1 MLREQEYV
9 GLLIGVAQRSV
20 KLAVQQHARALG
32 LTAQQFCFLNAAREL
47 TGASLGE
54 IARRQRMDA
63 PTASRVAE
71 GLARRGL
78 VRTAQD
84 DGARASQAL
93 APLLPQLSATAGYQ
107 RTTANAI
114 TRPGAPSVGPA
125 GSFGATHSKFDTFNS
140 YSDSINVSQLVFD
153 FGSQPNRWRAA
164 QAQAEAQAAT
174 ERVTALQVEI
184 GRASC

>member
-1 MLREQEYV
+1 MLREQEYI

-54 IARRQRMDA
+54 IARWLRMDA

-78 VRTAQD
+78 VRTAED
-84 DGARASQAL
+84 DRDRRALHVLLTPAGTRLAERIAPLAASVRIAVVRGMSPREQQAL
-93 APLLPQLSATAGYQ
+93 
-107 RTTANAI
+107 
-114 TRPGAPSVGPA
+114 
-125 GSFGATHSKFDTFNS
+125 
-140 YSDSINVSQLVFD
+140 
-153 FGSQPNRWRAA
+153 RAA
-164 QAQAEAQAAT
+164 LRRVVANVETFAAK
-174 ERVTALQVEI
+174 
-184 GRASC
+184 

>member
-1 MLREQEYV
+1 MLRGQEYI

-20 KLAVQQHARALG
+20 KLAVQQHARALA
-32 LTAQQFCFLNAAREL
+32 LTTQQFCFLNAAREL

-84 DGARASQAL
+84 DRDRRALRVLLSPAGARVAERIALLAAAGRRLLVRGMSPREQQAL
-93 APLLPQLSATAGYQ
+93 RASL
-107 RTTANAI
+107 REVIANAQLA
-114 TRPGAPSVGPA
+114 TGGTGRGPPAPS
-125 GSFGATHSKFDTFNS
+125 
-140 YSDSINVSQLVFD
+140 
-153 FGSQPNRWRAA
+153 
-164 QAQAEAQAAT
+164 
-174 ERVTALQVEI
+174 
-184 GRASC
+184 

>member
-20 KLAVQQHARALG
+20 KLAVQQHARALA
-32 LTAQQFCFLNAAREL
+32 LTTQQFCFLNAAREL

-84 DGARASQAL
+84 DRDRRALRVLLSPAGARL
-93 APLLPQLSATAGYQ
+93 AERIAPVAAAIRGSPVRGMTRRGQEGPRPSPPEGV
-107 RTTANAI
+107 ANV
-114 TRPGAPSVGPA
+114 RPFTP
-125 GSFGATHSKFDTFNS
+125 
-140 YSDSINVSQLVFD
+140 
-153 FGSQPNRWRAA
+153 RA
-164 QAQAEAQAAT
+164 
-174 ERVTALQVEI
+174 
-184 GRASC
+184 